1 MRWFSSIFDFNVKR
15 SMQCFRQF
23 FIFKTRKPALVE
35 RTYVCSIFLG
45 QECLNHHFPNTM
57 QQQAEI
63 FMRTELNAKKI
74 RQKNTFAIHHFTKEV
89 SEISKF
95 LATNTIFF

>member
-1 MRWFSSIFDFNVKR
+1 
-15 SMQCFRQF
+15 
-23 FIFKTRKPALVE
+23 
-35 RTYVCSIFLG
+35 
-45 QECLNHHFPNTM
+45 M

-74 RQKNTFAIHHFTKEV
+74 RQKTAFATYYFTKEV

-95 LATNTIFF
+95 FGRKYNFLLN